1 MSSSRLNLALAAGSL
16 VVVNRE
22 SVSVGVTLV
31 HFKPNPKNPR
41 LPIREGTVK
50 ELRPG
55 IEYELT
61 RHYSVQELRASE
73 HLLRVIGR
81 RRIEILQT
89 W

>member
-1 MSSSRLNLALAAGSL
+1 MTSRLALALAAGSL
-16 VVVNRE
+16 VIVNHE

-31 HFKPNPKNPR
+31 HLKPNPKNPR
-41 LPIREGTVK
+41 LPIHQKVVK

-61 RHYSVQELRASE
+61 RNYSVPELRASE
-73 HLLRVIGR
+73 HLHQVLGR
-81 RRIEILQT
+81 RRIEIVKT